1 MQLERW
7 RLGRRPWRRLAVVSL
22 GLALM
27 LGAAACG
34 GNSDGAKVATLGG
47 AGGRAGDGNA
57 AGTKTKDPQQAAL
70 DVARCMRQHGVDMPD
85 PKVDA
90 QGRVQIQIG
99 PGGGG
104 NRPPDPK
111 KLQAA
116 QQACGNLLGDGG
128 DGPGQ
133 MDPKARDAMVAY
145 ARCMRQQGIDMPDP
159 TDDGLV
165 LKKDGGQA
173 AGSDPETPAF
183 KQADRACRHHL
194 ANVAVQGEIGGQP

>member
-1 MQLERW
+1 
-7 RLGRRPWRRLAVVSL
+7 
-22 GLALM
+22 
-27 LGAAACG
+27 
-34 GNSDGAKVATLGG
+34 
-47 AGGRAGDGNA
+47 
-57 AGTKTKDPQQAAL
+57 
-70 DVARCMRQHGVDMPD
+70 MRQHGVDMPD

-104 NRPPDPK
+104 HRPPDPK

-116 QQACGNLLGDGG
+116 QQACDNLLGDGG

-145 ARCMRQQGIDMPDP
+145 ARCMRQQGVDMPDP
-159 TDDGLV
+159 TGDGLV

-173 AGSDPETPAF
+173 AGSDPETPEF
-183 KQADRACRHHL
+183 KQADRACKHHL

>member
-1 MQLERW
+1 MQLERL
-7 RLGRRPWRRLAVVSL
+7 RLGRRPGRRLAVVGL

-27 LGAAACG
+27 LGPAACG
-34 GNSDGAKVATLGG
+34 RSSDGAKVATLGG
-47 AGGRAGDGNA
+47 AGGRAGNGNA
-57 AGTKTKDPQQAAL
+57 AGSQKKDPQQAAL
-70 DVARCMRQHGVDMPD
+70 DFARCMRQHGLDMPD

-116 QQACGNLLGDGG
+116 QQACGNLLSDGG
-128 DGPGQ
+128 EGPGQ

-145 ARCMRQQGIDMPDP
+145 AKCMRQQGIDMPDP
-159 TDDGLV
+159 TGDGLV

-183 KQADRACRHHL
+183 KQADRACKHHL
-194 ANVAVQGEIGGQP
+194 VGVTVQGEIGGQP